1 MRATPLPGGALL
13 PRSRWREMGVSS
25 TRLASSQF
33 LRPLPGLLTP
43 RDHPAWF
50 DDVASALQTTLI
62 PGAVL
67 SHTTAAV
74 LYGVPVPLDAD
85 NGIGL
90 LVRLRDPR
98 NGRRRLSLF
107 ARRNSPEAPPVTDL
121 DVLTPGHPA
130 LELRLPHMHCRV
142 PPDQHRSA
150 GRNVTVHQMA
160 PGATRRWRGVL
171 LSSPTELL
179 LELATTLEHDEVV
192 IAIDHFLG
200 PNSAFGAATRES
212 VRRALES
219 HRRRPGY
226 RRVLR
231 ALADAREGV
240 ESPGET
246 RTRLLV
252 TRAGFPEPIPNLRVP
267 DPDSG
272 ITRRIDNA
280 YASLLIGLEYDGDIH
295 RSRGAW
301 REEHARRDSLESTG
315 WTLRRLTAAD
325 IRSPGRF
332 LSALRRTFLAGG
344 HAAPPESTW
353 QGAAGRALRRPIL
366 RPAAPRPTSPR
377 PASPLPTSPRPAAP
391 ISR

>member
-1 MRATPLPGGALL
+1 MAPRRSGTYGPSMRATPLPEGALL
-13 PRSRWREMGVSS
+13 PRSRWREMGVST

-62 PGAVL
+62 PG
-67 SHTTAAV
+67 
-74 LYGVPVPLDAD
+74 
-85 NGIGL
+85 
-90 LVRLRDPR
+90 LRDPR
-98 NGRRRLSLF
+98 SGRRRLSLF
-107 ARRNSPEAPPVTDL
+107 ASRNSPEAPPVTDL
-121 DVLTPGHPA
+121 DSLTPGHPA
-130 LELRLPHMHCRV
+130 LELTLPHMHCRI
-142 PPDQHRSA
+142 PPDRRRRA

-160 PGATRRWRGVL
+160 PGATLSWHGLL
-171 LSSPTELL
+171 LSSPAELL

-192 IAIDHFLG
+192 IAIDHVLG
-200 PNSAFGAATRES
+200 PNSAFGPTTRET
-212 VRRALES
+212 VRRALEPY
-219 HRRRPGY
+219 RRRPGY

-231 ALADAREGV
+231 AFADARGGV

-267 DPDSG
+267 DPHSG

-301 REEHARRDSLESTG
+301 REEHARRDSLESAG

-325 IRSPGRF
+325 VRVPGRF
-332 LSALRRTFLAGG
+332 LSALRRTFLARG
-344 HAAPPESTW
+344 HEAPPESAW
-353 QGAAGRALRRPIL
+353 QGSAGKALRRPIPHATSP
-366 RPAAPRPTSPR
+366 RPTSPHPSSSHPTSPRPTSPR
-377 PASPLPTSPRPAAP
+377 PTSPRPTSP
-391 ISR
+391 FSR

>member
-13 PRSRWREMGVSS
+13 PRSRWREMGVST
-25 TRLASSQF
+25 TRLAGPQF

-74 LYGVPVPLDAD
+74 LYGVPVPVDAD

-98 NGRRRLSLF
+98 SGRRRLSLF
-107 ARRNSPEAPPVTDL
+107 ARRDSPEAPPLTDL
-121 DVLTPGHPA
+121 DALAPGHSA
-130 LELRLPHMHCRV
+130 LELRLPRMHCRV
-142 PPDQHRSA
+142 PPDRSRSA

-160 PGATRRWRGVL
+160 PGATRRWHGLL
-171 LSSPTELL
+171 LSSPAELL
-179 LELATTLEHDEVV
+179 RELATTLEHDEVV

-200 PNSAFGAATRES
+200 PNSAFGAATRDS
-212 VRRALES
+212 VRRALTPY
-219 HRRRPGY
+219 RRRPGY
-226 RRVLR
+226 RRVFR

-267 DPDSG
+267 DPHSG

-280 YASLLIGLEYDGDIH
+280 YASLLIGVEYDGDMH
-295 RSRGAW
+295 RRRGAW
-301 REEHARRDSLESTG
+301 REEHARRDSLESAG

-325 IRSPGRF
+325 IRAPGRF

-344 HAAPPESTW
+344 HAAPPESAW
-353 QGAAGRALRRPIL
+353 RGAAGRALRRPI
-366 RPAAPRPTSPR
+366 PR
-377 PASPLPTSPRPAAP
+377 PASPQPSSRRPASPQPSLPRPASP
-391 ISR
+391 FSR